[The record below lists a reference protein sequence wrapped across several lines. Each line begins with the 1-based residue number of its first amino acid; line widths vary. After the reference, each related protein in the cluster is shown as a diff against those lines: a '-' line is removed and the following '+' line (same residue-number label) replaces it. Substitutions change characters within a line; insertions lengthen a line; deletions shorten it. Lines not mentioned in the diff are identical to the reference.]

1 MYFQRK
7 QQNNKYGGVK
17 MGKFEKIYLELKEC
31 VEHIENAISGSE
43 IDTDLERA
51 EVLIKQLKSI
61 NKTIKKDEGKMKEIR
76 IQFGVES
83 PRGDDNLGTTPTGE
97 IVSDFEAEKQGVPF
111 EQGVPQNKIQEV
123 VETQLKDDKWVT
135 TEDNKGNTE
144 ILTKEDIPK
153 EQGEI
158 DKAKDDDDLNDF
170 AKEIEATKKETK
182 VEEKKVENWKNTFNE
197 TKTSTSTPK
206 TTPTKK
212 WEHKFEEVK
221 SATATHKSKGG

>member
-76 IQFGVES
+76 IQFGVEK
-83 PRGDDNLGTTPTGE
+83 PQEEMTIWEQPPTGE
-97 IVSDFEAEKQGVPF
+97 IV
-111 EQGVPQNKIQEV
+111 
-123 VETQLKDDKWVT
+123 
-135 TEDNKGNTE
+135 
-144 ILTKEDIPK
+144 
-153 EQGEI
+153 
-158 DKAKDDDDLNDF
+158 
-170 AKEIEATKKETK
+170 
-182 VEEKKVENWKNTFNE
+182 
-197 TKTSTSTPK
+197 
-206 TTPTKK
+206 
-212 WEHKFEEVK
+212 
-221 SATATHKSKGG
+221 